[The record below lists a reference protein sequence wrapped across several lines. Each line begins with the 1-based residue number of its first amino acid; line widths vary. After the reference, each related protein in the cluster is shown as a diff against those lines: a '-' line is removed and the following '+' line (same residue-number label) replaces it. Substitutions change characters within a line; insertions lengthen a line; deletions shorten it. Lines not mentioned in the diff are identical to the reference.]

1 MHVGERLRHID
12 VNVAQAV
19 RTPPVGSGKLHQ
31 ISVQDLRLLQRLQRT
46 AKVAHLVQQRADA
59 RRTAGDRDGGA
70 IVLRIG
76 LRAFGAQRER
86 AAAYDLSMVL
96 DGNGDPAMAFIFYDP
111 NADSVPIDTRI
122 EFRSWNRAV

>member
-1 MHVGERLRHID
+1 
-12 VNVAQAV
+12 
-19 RTPPVGSGKLHQ
+19 
-31 ISVQDLRLLQRLQRT
+31 
-46 AKVAHLVQQRADA
+46 
-59 RRTAGDRDGGA
+59 
-70 IVLRIG
+70 G